1 MYILVNLRESIV
13 STSDDFY
20 LNAWCT
26 EIIDEIN
33 EALSPFNAKA
43 VDHYL
48 NHDGGE
54 VIIDIEPETAYTMI
68 MLNDHWLKS
77 YIKQ

>member
-1 MYILVNLRESIV
+1 MHILVNLREGMD

-20 LNAWCT
+20 LNTWCT
-26 EIIDEIN
+26 EVIDEIN
-33 EALSPFNAKA
+33 EALSPFDAKS

-48 NHDGGE
+48 NYDSGE

-68 MLNDHWLKS
+68 VLTDHWLKS